1 MGPYSDPAAVTFRP
15 HPPKQRREFGRWS
28 QATEQPVRRRQ
39 TKDKEKRN
47 VRAERT
53 AGSARWT
60 IAMIRRPQE
69 HLRLAL
75 AGLLAAAAI
84 AVLASASTADAAAC
98 SNEGFRAGPSA
109 QLPDCRAYEMVSPP
123 DMNGNGISVVYAI
136 RGDGNAI
143 AYDTINAF
151 GKEAASSIMG
161 QWLGHRG
168 VDGWVS
174 TSINPPTLG
183 RVPSPYDQPVPLGVA
198 GDLSSVLFGT
208 RYPYNLLDQA
218 PYQNISQ
225 SGNGDLYRF
234 MPGPSAEWIS
244 HGSSLP
250 QTARID
256 SGYGGASA
264 DLSRVFFETAQPLTA
279 ATAGSTA
286 PNIYESHNGQLSVV
300 NVDVSGNLIPGG
312 AGTGRSESAV
322 AALYSEFGGP
332 YANGIFNQ
340 GHAMDQTAVSTDGQ
354 VVYFSAPRTGARQI
368 YVRVDG
374 STTVDVSRCQFGPCA
389 GEGAPTGATF
399 VAATP
404 DGSSV
409 IFSSTSRLLAAAP
422 EGGGVYRFDLG
433 TKLLSFVTPLEE
445 GRVSATTGDLATL
458 YICGPNGLG
467 VFQAGAL
474 HPIAPISCESTGS
487 ARNNEPRIT
496 PSTGY
501 LFTTKSGPREIP
513 AGEAQ
518 VASGEG
524 RVVHG
529 EEMVANGETGNGEAE
544 IRNGQREI
552 ANGERKITLGHLF
565 GGYEN
570 AGFSEVY
577 RYDPASGKFYCLS
590 CRPDGSAAEAGS
602 GLSEGVGG
610 SRYNPPAEGIEIRN
624 LSDDGT
630 RAVFSSEDALVPTD
644 VNGKIDVYEWELGGI
659 GSCSAASPTY
669 SARSG
674 GCVFLVSSGNDPG
687 GAVLEGMSADGSDVF
702 FASEV
707 ALLPIDTSTELQVY
721 DARVG
726 GGIASQQE
734 TARPDCEGAGC
745 RGAEASPPT
754 TPQATTNSYAG
765 EGNVKPAARCVKP
778 HKPKK
783 KARHH
788 GRRAHHKSARTQ
800 SARAAQARNRRAA
813 KKHGKKTPKPHCTAG
828 ANRRAGK

>member
-1 MGPYSDPAAVTFRP
+1 M
-15 HPPKQRREFGRWS
+15 
-28 QATEQPVRRRQ
+28 
-39 TKDKEKRN
+39 
-47 VRAERT
+47 RAERT
-53 AGSARWT
+53 AGSTAWA

-75 AGLLAAAAI
+75 AGLLAVAAI
-84 AVLASASTADAAAC
+84 AVLASAPTADAAAC
-98 SNEGFRAGPSA
+98 ANEGFRAGPSA

-123 DMNGNGISVVYAI
+123 DMNGNGISIVYAI
-136 RGDGNAI
+136 RGDGDAI

-151 GKEAASSIMG
+151 GDEAASSIMG
-161 QWLGHRG
+161 QWLAHRG
-168 VDGWVS
+168 ADGWTT
-174 TSINPPTLG
+174 TSINPPTPG

-198 GDLSSVLFGT
+198 SDLSSILFGT
-208 RYPYNLLDQA
+208 RYPYNQLDQA

-244 HGSSLP
+244 HGPNLP

-256 SGYGGASA
+256 SAFGGASA
-264 DLSRVFFETAQPLTA
+264 DLSRVFFETTQSLAPL
-279 ATAGSTA
+279 TAGSTA
-286 PNIYESHNGQLSVV
+286 PNIYERHNGELRVV
-300 NVDVSGNLIPGG
+300 NVDSEGNLIPGG
-312 AGTGRSESAV
+312 AGTGRSESA
-322 AALYSEFGGP
+322 AAAFYSEFGGP
-332 YANGIFNQ
+332 YPYANGLFNQ
-340 GHAMDQTAVSTDGQ
+340 GHAVDQTAVSANGQ
-354 VVYFSAPRTGARQI
+354 VAYFSAPRVGTRQI

-374 STTVDVSRCQFGPCA
+374 STTVDVSRCQFGACA

-399 VAATP
+399 IAATP

-433 TKLLSFVTPLEE
+433 TKLLSFVTPLNE
-445 GRVSATTGDLATL
+445 GKVYATTSDLTSL
-458 YICGPNGLG
+458 YICGQNGFGL
-467 VFQAGAL
+467 FQGGSM
-474 HPIAPISCESTGS
+474 HPIAPIACEGMGS
-487 ARNNEPRIT
+487 SRNGEPRIT

-501 LFTTKSGPREIP
+501 LFTTKAGPREIP

-518 VASGEG
+518 VASGEA
-524 RVVHG
+524 RIVQG
-529 EEMVANGETGNGEAE
+529 EEMVANGETANGEATIKFGE
-544 IRNGQREI
+544 REI
-552 ANGERKITLGHLF
+552 GTGEKKITAGHLF

-570 AGFSEVY
+570 AGLSEVY

-590 CRPDGSAAEAGS
+590 CRPDGSSPEGESALHLGGGS
-602 GLSEGVGG
+602 GTRFDPASGEGV
-610 SRYNPPAEGIEIRN
+610 EIRN

-630 RAVFSSEDALVPTD
+630 RAVFASEDALVPAD
-644 VNGKIDVYEWELGGI
+644 VNGKIDVYEWELAGT
-659 GSCSAASPTY
+659 GSCTTASSTY

-674 GCVFLVSSGNDPG
+674 GCVFLVSSGTDPV

-721 DARVG
+721 DARID

-734 TARPDCEGAGC
+734 TAQSSCEGTGC
-745 RGAEASPPT
+745 RGSEASPST

-800 SARAAQARNRRAA
+800 SARAAQVRNRRAA
-813 KKHGKKTPKPHCTAG
+813 KKHAKKAPKPHCTAG
-828 ANRRAGK
+828 TNRRAGK